1 MKNAFN
7 QLREQATLAWNA
19 RTEQE
24 RRFLSVGAGVVALAL
39 LYAVAIAPALTGRSQ
54 LNKDLPRLRQDAA
67 QMQALAVDAAQLAN
81 QPVPQLVPM
90 NKETLT
96 ASLTARSM
104 APVSLSM
111 VGDYAKVQLKD
122 ANFANLVSWLDAQQR
137 ESRISVQDAAV
148 TAVNDAGQVD
158 AVLTLRQ
165 AGATAG
171 AR

>member
-1 MKNAFN
+1 
-7 QLREQATLAWNA
+7 
-19 RTEQE
+19 
-24 RRFLSVGAGVVALAL
+24 
-39 LYAVAIAPALTGRSQ
+39 
-54 LNKDLPRLRQDAA
+54 
-67 QMQALAVDAAQLAN
+67 MQALAVEAAQLAN

-122 ANFANLVSWLDAQQR
+122 ANFANLVNWLDTQQR
-137 ESRISVQDAAV
+137 ENRIAVQDAAV

-165 AGATAG
+165 AGGAAG